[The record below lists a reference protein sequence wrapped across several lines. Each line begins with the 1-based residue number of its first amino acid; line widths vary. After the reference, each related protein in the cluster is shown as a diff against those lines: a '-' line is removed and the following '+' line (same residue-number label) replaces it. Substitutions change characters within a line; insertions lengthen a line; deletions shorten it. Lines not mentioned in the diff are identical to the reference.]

1 MPKSGPAYPITEEF
15 KKRLPKRLK
24 ELGWNYTD
32 LAEKLGVTRSAI
44 SHLMRHG
51 TSSGLVPEIREA
63 VGWSDDEWKETREQL
78 ERPAGAEPPASK
90 ARESSESAEVE
101 AADAVGELVGEL
113 VGSFLA
119 LSSENRSR
127 VLERIRVLREEEL
140 RHPERKNSEKS

>member
-51 TSSGLVPEIREA
+51 TSSGLVPEIMEA

-78 ERPAGAEPPASK
+78 ARPAGAEPLASK

-101 AADAVGELVGEL
+101 ADAIGELVGEL

-140 RHPERKNSEKS
+140 RHLEHKKG

>member
-51 TSSGLVPEIREA
+51 TSSGLVPEIVEA

-78 ERPAGAEPPASK
+78 ARPAGAEPPAGK
-90 ARESSESAEVE
+90 ARESSESAEV
-101 AADAVGELVGEL
+101 ADVIGELVGEL

-140 RHPERKNSEKS
+140 RHFERKNSEKS